1 MSILKPLID
10 KVKKNK
16 NTDYLFFVYGTHM
29 DKSFG
34 STINEIKKIGLKI
47 TDKSNTISSKDN
59 FFSLS
64 ESLSLTQKFSIPK
77 I

>member
-1 MSILKPLID
+1 MSILKPLME

-34 STINEIKKIGLKI
+34 STISEIKKIGLKI
-47 TDKSNTISSKDN
+47 TDKAIQFPQKII
-59 FFSLS
+59 FLVYQSLIVNS
-64 ESLSLTQKFSIPK
+64 EIHK
-77 I
+77 

>member
-1 MSILKPLID
+1 MKKKKFKIAFFSSTRGDMSILKPLID

-47 TDKSNTISSKDN
+47 TDKSNTISSK
-59 FFSLS
+59 
-64 ESLSLTQKFSIPK
+64 
-77 I
+77 